1 MTDTASPQRAH
12 GQRWRAYHALAL
24 VPAIGMLGGL
34 PFANR
39 VYPLVLG
46 LPFLFAWLVGWVLAT
61 SLVMA
66 WILRLDRAH
75 GLAGDDTA
83 PAEHTGTTESTR

>member
-1 MTDTASPQRAH
+1 
-12 GQRWRAYHALAL
+12 
-24 VPAIGMLGGL
+24 MLGGI

-66 WILRLDRAH
+66 CILRLDRAH
-75 GLAGDDTA
+75 GLDDDVA
-83 PAEHTGTTESTR
+83 PSDRPARAAEPAP